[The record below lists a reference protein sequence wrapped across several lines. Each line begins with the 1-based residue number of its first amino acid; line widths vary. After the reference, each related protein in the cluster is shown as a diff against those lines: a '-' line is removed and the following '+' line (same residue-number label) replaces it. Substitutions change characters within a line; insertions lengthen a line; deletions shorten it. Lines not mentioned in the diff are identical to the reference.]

1 METLTQEEKKAAWD
15 KLTQEKKEEL
25 EEITFENKRN
35 KKVLLETDIKKKDSF
50 IRKIDNLT
58 MSEDEEKKYI
68 ENHDCK
74 ECASY
79 DKCLDAIKAGL
90 TIKCLFYGK
99 LKMEI

>member
-1 METLTQEEKKAAWD
+1 M
-15 KLTQEKKEEL
+15 
-25 EEITFENKRN
+25 RG
-35 KKVLLETDIKKKDSF
+35 
-50 IRKIDNLT
+50 IDNLKI
-58 MSEDEEKKYI
+58 MSEDEKKKII

-99 LKMEI
+99 LKMGDIGTQRAQK

>member
-1 METLTQEEKKAAWD
+1 MNGIV
-15 KLTQEKKEEL
+15 KL
-25 EEITFENKRN
+25 
-35 KKVLLETDIKKKDSF
+35 
-50 IRKIDNLT
+50 KI
-58 MSEDEEKKYI
+58 MSEDEEKKII

-99 LKMEI
+99 LKMKI